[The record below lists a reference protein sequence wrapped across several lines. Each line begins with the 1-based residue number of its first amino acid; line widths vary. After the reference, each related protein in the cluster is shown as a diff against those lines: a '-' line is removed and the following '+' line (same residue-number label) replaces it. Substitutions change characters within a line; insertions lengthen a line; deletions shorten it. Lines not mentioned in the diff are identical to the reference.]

1 MRLVAGLVM
10 NREAPITAPG
20 ALGERLPTIYVRE
33 HRLPFVAG
41 LATMIAGLA
50 LLYFRWPPTHE
61 NRLSIGAAFVVTV
74 LGLIPVVRFF
84 RHKPK
89 IVIRPQGFELIARR
103 TGLIRWHEI
112 VHIESFHVP
121 ESNSSAVAI
130 FLTAE
135 ATARLPRGAKDDQ
148 TLVFAGAAPELPQH
162 HLWFNDALLEYSAR
176 DIARELEARRHGASG
191 PLTAKVLKK
200 G

>member
-1 MRLVAGLVM
+1 M
-10 NREAPITAPG
+10 NREAPMTAPG
-20 ALGERLPTIYVRE
+20 ALGESLPTIYVRE
-33 HRLPFVAG
+33 QRLPFYAG
-41 LATMIAGLA
+41 LVTMAAGLA
-50 LLYFRWPPTHE
+50 LLYFRWPPTPE
-61 NRLSIGAAFVVTV
+61 NQLSICAAIVVTV

-89 IVIRPQGFELIARR
+89 IVIRPQGFELVARQ

-130 FLTAE
+130 FLTAD
-135 ATARLPRGAKDDQ
+135 AVARLPRSAHDDR
-148 TLVFAGAAPELPQH
+148 TLVFAGAAPELPQQ
-162 HLWFNDALLEYSAR
+162 HLWFNDALLEYSAH

-191 PLTAKVLKK
+191 PLTVKVLKK